1 MAEKF
6 ESLTLE
12 YSYLLSQQLESQRD
26 YFEKK
31 LMFAEED
38 AMDRIVSV
46 ETEVCSPSA
55 LIIVSIE
62 TEVCSPSAL
71 IIAVSGK
78 SVYAAKIDKR
88 LSRYW

>member
-55 LIIVSIE
+55 LIIVSVKQRCILHQHSLLRCPVKVF
-62 TEVCSPSAL
+62 TL
-71 IIAVSGK
+71 LK
-78 SVYAAKIDKR
+78 
-88 LSRYW
+88 